1 MTFTQ
6 GQRTKTKGPLE
17 GRVALV
23 TGGAAGIGAAISRHM
38 ADEGAAVAAG
48 YWRNPDRA
56 EDFRAKMAGDFP
68 DRPFTV
74 HQGNIGS
81 ADDCRRV
88 VGEVIGQHGRLDI
101 LVNNAG
107 ITID

>member
-1 MTFTQ
+1 MTLTQ
-6 GQRTKTKGPLE
+6 EQRARTKGTLD

-23 TGGAAGIGAAISRHM
+23 TGGAAGIGAAISRHL
-38 ADEGAAVAAG
+38 AGQGAAVAAG

-56 EDFRAKMAGDFP
+56 EDFRAKMLGDFP
-68 DRPFTV
+68 DQPFTV

-88 VGEVIGQHGRLDI
+88 VG
-101 LVNNAG
+101 
-107 ITID
+107 